1 MKGIFSIFRKDDRAF
16 TGLESAIV
24 LTAFVV
30 VAAVFSYVVLG
41 AGFTTSDTA
50 KKTIDEGVKQTTSSV
65 EIAGDV
71 IAEGTPITTT
81 TGNDGKSTTS
91 GGTVDT
97 IIVPLQLTAGQSP
110 VDIGANSGQTTT
122 GEGGTATT
130 VDNPNAGV
138 LVVSYADSEVYK
150 EKVMWAASFVGAHD
164 ADYLLEQHEKVQL
177 TITVP
182 EGSLLNPADNSGGS
196 GENKEFRLEIKP
208 KVGAIVPITRVT
220 PAQIDKVMVLK

>member
-1 MKGIFSIFRKDDRAF
+1 MKGIFSIFRKNDKAF

-71 IAEGTPITTT
+71 IAQGTPATP
-81 TGNDGKSTTS
+81 
-91 GGTVDT
+91 TVDNIT
-97 IIVPLQLTAGQSP
+97 ITLQLTAGQAP
-110 VDIGANSGQTTT
+110 VDIGADSAAGMLVIAYSDNATYNSS
-122 GEGGTATT
+122 TAWTQ
-130 VDNPNAGV
+130 
-138 LVVSYADSEVYK
+138 K
-150 EKVMWAASFVGAHD
+150 FVGAND
-164 ADYLLEQHEKVQL
+164 DDDILEQHEKAEI

-182 EGSLLNPADNSGGS
+182 DDSMLQGTKTQVVNR
-196 GENKEFRLEIKP
+196 EFRLEVKP
-208 KVGAIVPITRVT
+208 KIGAIVPITRVT
-220 PAQIDKVMVLK
+220 PAQIDAVMNLK

>member
-65 EIAGDV
+65 ELAGDV
-71 IAEGTPITTT
+71 IAKGTPAEKPTQVSDILIT
-81 TGNDGKSTTS
+81 
-91 GGTVDT
+91 
-97 IIVPLQLTAGQSP
+97 LQLTAGQSP
-110 VDIGANSGQTTT
+110 VDIGEDS
-122 GEGGTATT
+122 
-130 VDNPNAGV
+130 DAGM
-138 LVVSYADSEVYK
+138 LVVTYADNNTYNQSVAWDK
-150 EKVMWAASFVGAHD
+150 DFVGD
-164 ADYLLEQHEKVQL
+164 NDGDSILEQHEKVQL
-177 TITVP
+177 TLAVP
-182 EGSLLNPADNSGGS
+182 DDSMLQ
-196 GENKEFRLEIKP
+196 GELDQAVNREFRVEIKP

-220 PAQIDKVMVLK
+220 PPQLDGVMVLK